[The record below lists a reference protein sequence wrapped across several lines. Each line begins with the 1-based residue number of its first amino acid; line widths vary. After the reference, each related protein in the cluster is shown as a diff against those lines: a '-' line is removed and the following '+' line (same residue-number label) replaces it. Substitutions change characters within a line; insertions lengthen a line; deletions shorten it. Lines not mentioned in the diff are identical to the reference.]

1 MKHLILFFLFIS
13 SYVFSQVNI
22 TKTLGEFSTLKVYDL
37 INVELIKSDTNKIMI
52 TGQNISDVSIIQKND
67 LLKIRM
73 NTKKMFNGNQ
83 TQVKLFYTAID
94 VIDANEGA
102 VINSKDPINQYELTL
117 KTQEGAEISALADT
131 KLLNIKCF
139 TGGVVSVSGTTEL
152 QKLSLRTGGI
162 YLGSNLVSEYSNVNI
177 KTGGEAHVK
186 TQKDLDIRIF
196 SGGDVFIYGKPKKIN
211 QKRLFGGRVIFK
223 D

>member
-1 MKHLILFFLFIS
+1 
-13 SYVFSQVNI
+13 
-22 TKTLGEFSTLKVYDL
+22 
-37 INVELIKSDTNKIMI
+37 MI

-102 VINSKDPINQYELTL
+102 VINSKDPIKQYNT

-139 TGGVVSVSGTTEL
+139 TG
-152 QKLSLRTGGI
+152 
-162 YLGSNLVSEYSNVNI
+162 
-177 KTGGEAHVK
+177 
-186 TQKDLDIRIF
+186 
-196 SGGDVFIYGKPKKIN
+196 
-211 QKRLFGGRVIFK
+211 
-223 D
+223 